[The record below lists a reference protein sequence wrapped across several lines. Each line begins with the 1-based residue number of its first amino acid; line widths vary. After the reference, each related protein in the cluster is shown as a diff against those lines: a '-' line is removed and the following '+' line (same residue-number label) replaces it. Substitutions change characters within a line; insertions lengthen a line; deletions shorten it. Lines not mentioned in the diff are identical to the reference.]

1 MANLEDDERLENEKE
16 ASKKSSSG
24 SKTMIYIVIAL
35 GVGFISALLI
45 ALICALTIISKQ
57 EDVTVNE
64 IVPDFIQASK
74 GRQKKVRIEGN
85 NDQDEL
91 DENEI
96 SYGAFF
102 PMDNFVV
109 NLVDGGFLKIQ
120 IFVEI
125 SKKLGILV
133 KSRDIPANFLAKIV
147 PAKDSIIDILS
158 GRKASELKT
167 VDGKDIL
174 KSDIKDLL
182 NTLLGKERKLVRD
195 VYFTTYLIK
204 D

>member
-35 GVGFISALLI
+35 GVGFISAILI

-74 GRQKKVRIEGN
+74 GRQKKVKIEGN

-120 IFVEI
+120 IFVEF
-125 SKKLGILV
+125 KT
-133 KSRDIPANFLAKIV
+133 RDIPANFLAKIV

-195 VYFTTYLIK
+195 IYFTTYLIK

>member
-74 GRQKKVRIEGN
+74 GRQKKVKIEGN

-120 IFVEI
+120 I
-125 SKKLGILV
+125 
-133 KSRDIPANFLAKIV
+133 
-147 PAKDSIIDILS
+147 
-158 GRKASELKT
+158 
-167 VDGKDIL
+167 
-174 KSDIKDLL
+174 
-182 NTLLGKERKLVRD
+182 
-195 VYFTTYLIK
+195 
-204 D
+204 